1 MLKTFEQN
9 DKKTPFHFAALL
21 KIKRRL
27 DSQQEKSLTQ
37 LFRLLNGSV
46 PRFIFLM
53 QLKMDLDLFAFL
65 WYNVV
70 KWVKIGCLQFKIVL
84 MRFLTVTAGPDLTHF

>member
-9 DKKTPFHFAALL
+9 DKKIPFHFAALL

-53 QLKMDLDLFAFL
+53 
-65 WYNVV
+65 
-70 KWVKIGCLQFKIVL
+70 
-84 MRFLTVTAGPDLTHF
+84 